1 MYKSLKKNVSKKLM
15 TKLPHTKKIRN
26 DEISSSLSKS
36 TSATRPQRKMGRSI
50 LPCSFTA
57 NAGWIKMIQLTRS
70 MDRAHPAG
78 VEWENKE
85 QTMCT
90 VFCGKKVRQWVRQKE
105 PEGYLE
111 LWTFNL
117 SHVLHPRKF
126 INWTVSGKFR
136 YPSLYFRRRKQR
148 CRCSKWDIL
157 TNVVPFFFFFF

>member
-1 MYKSLKKNVSKKLM
+1 MYKLLKKDVSKKLM

-90 VFCGKKVRQWVRQKE
+90 VFCGKKVSETMSEAERA
-105 PEGYLE
+105 
-111 LWTFNL
+111 
-117 SHVLHPRKF
+117 
-126 INWTVSGKFR
+126 
-136 YPSLYFRRRKQR
+136 
-148 CRCSKWDIL
+148 
-157 TNVVPFFFFFF
+157 

>member
-1 MYKSLKKNVSKKLM
+1 MAKEERIKRANDETTS
-15 TKLPHTKKIRN
+15 HEEIRN
-26 DEISSSLSKS
+26 NKISSSSSLSKS

-90 VFCGKKVRQWVRQKE
+90 VFCGKKVRQ
-105 PEGYLE
+105 
-111 LWTFNL
+111 
-117 SHVLHPRKF
+117 
-126 INWTVSGKFR
+126 
-136 YPSLYFRRRKQR
+136 
-148 CRCSKWDIL
+148 
-157 TNVVPFFFFFF
+157 

>member
-1 MYKSLKKNVSKKLM
+1 MAKEERIK
-15 TKLPHTKKIRN
+15 RAN
-26 DEISSSLSKS
+26 DETTSLSKS

-90 VFCGKKVRQWVRQKE
+90 VFCGKKVSETMRLPKRNGDERERQ
-105 PEGYLE
+105 
-111 LWTFNL
+111 
-117 SHVLHPRKF
+117 
-126 INWTVSGKFR
+126 
-136 YPSLYFRRRKQR
+136 
-148 CRCSKWDIL
+148 
-157 TNVVPFFFFFF
+157 